1 MAKITAVPAAL
12 FQPVSSLCRVLDRI
26 RTGFLRL
33 LGPVGR
39 KLVRRRDLRVAAFG
53 CTVVVTALAGSVW
66 LPLWM
71 LALGP
76 VILGTPHV
84 LSDVRYLV
92 MRPGYH
98 RRTLFW
104 VPVGVPLLI
113 AGCDFYPMEFGLA
126 SVAAAA
132 VLCGGSGGRKAAALA
147 VTAVLAV
154 VCVWAGEMS
163 RIVFAHVHNFIAL
176 ALWWF
181 WRPRMHWSAMLI
193 PLFFAAAVIAL
204 MMGWLAPSPGAG
216 SWFPGGM
223 SMESHAEVLAPGLS
237 LEMAG
242 RLVVLFAFAQAVH
255 YGIWLRLIPEDDR
268 PRETPRTFAATFR
281 ALEAD
286 VGRMMLWGTII
297 VATGVAVWAVLDL
310 AAARIGY
317 LRMALFHG
325 YLELIACAL
334 LFVEGRKSVAAASP
348 VPVR

>member
-1 MAKITAVPAAL
+1 V
-12 FQPVSSLCRVLDRI
+12 CRVLDRL
-26 RTGFLRL
+26 RAGFLRL
-33 LGPVGR
+33 LGPVAR
-39 KLVRRRDLRVAAFG
+39 KLVRRRDLRVAVFG
-53 CTVVVTALAGSVW
+53 CMVIATALAGSVL
-66 LPLWM
+66 LPLWL

-92 MRPGYH
+92 IRPGYH
-98 RRTLFW
+98 RRALFW
-104 VPVGVPLLI
+104 LPVGIPLVV
-113 AGCDFYPMEFGLA
+113 AGCGYYPMEFGLSA
-126 SVAAAA
+126 VAAAA
-132 VLCGGSGGRKAAALA
+132 VLSGGSSWRKAVALA
-147 VTAVLAV
+147 VTGVILTASVR
-154 VCVWAGEMS
+154 AGDMS
-163 RIVFAHVHNFIAL
+163 QIVFAHVHNFVAL

-181 WRPRMHWSAMLI
+181 WRPRTHWSAGLI
-193 PLFFAAAVIAL
+193 PLLFGVAVVALAA
-204 MMGWLAPSPGAG
+204 GWMTPLGGAW

-237 LEMAG
+237 VEAAG
-242 RLVVLFAFAQAVH
+242 RLVVLYAFAQAVH

-281 ALEAD
+281 ALEVD
-286 VGRMMLWGTII
+286 VGRVVLWGTII

-334 LFVEGRKSVAAASP
+334 LFVEGRKPLAPATPVSV
-348 VPVR
+348 